1 MSLIERK
8 FGFKAEFYDVDSMNV
23 VWHGNYIR
31 YLEFGRC
38 RFLDEVGF
46 NYLTMKE
53 TGFALPIVKLNVKY
67 IKPIFF
73 NDECE
78 INVILTGFEGF
89 LSFDYEIFARGEK
102 VCKANTAQMAVNLQG
117 ESLYEL
123 PKCFTDAL
131 QKFIAQKAKK

>member
-1 MSLIERK
+1 MSLIERT
-8 FGFKAEFYDVDSMNV
+8 FTFKAEFYDVDSMNV

-38 RFLDEVGF
+38 RFLDEAQF
-46 NYLTMKE
+46 NYLAMKE
-53 TGFALPIVKLNVKY
+53 ADFALPIVKLNVKY

-78 INVILTGFEGF
+78 ICVSLKGFEGF
-89 LSFDYEIFARGEK
+89 LSFDYEIFARNEK
-102 VCKANTAQMAVNLQG
+102 VCKASTAQMAVNLQG

-123 PKCFTDAL
+123 PQCFTNAL
-131 QKFIAQKAKK
+131 QKFIAKEKQ